1 MGEKPLNFSF
11 PLSPVFR
18 VFIGIIGG
26 TPDKR
31 ISEGL
36 FRPLF
41 FLCLVFIGVIGG
53 TPDKRISEALFSRL
67 LLMFTF

>member
-1 MGEKPLNFSF
+1 M
-11 PLSPVFR
+11 

-36 FRPLF
+36 FSPLCF
-41 FLCLVFIGVIGG
+41 YRVFIGILGG
-53 TPDKRISEALFSRL
+53 TVKHNYEGLFCPL
-67 LLMFTF
+67 CFCFIGFYKHYKGDPC

>member
-1 MGEKPLNFSF
+1 MPFVFFYLFFF
-11 PLSPVFR
+11 PDKRISEGLFCPSLFFG

-36 FRPLF
+36 FCLF
-41 FLCLVFIGVIGG
+41 FVISLLLFGVFIGIIWGG
-53 TPDKRISEALFSRL
+53 GP
-67 LLMFTF
+67 